1 MDRTSEIV
9 TSLLNVISPVNA
21 SHLWRELQVSNHMHM
36 VFGLGKSTRPME
48 DAYLKALAEA
58 YANASSWDTRRQVLS
73 IMAGVASFSTI
84 AEYIPGLTQ
93 YRFTIANLHRVE
105 YGVNIPSPSKAA
117 PRLKIN
123 VQQLDHFLCFI
134 TSPHLVQDLPFGEKQ
149 LQLSSGKIITV
160 PNVIR
165 TMIPQRVIMQY
176 KQFCSETK
184 FKPFSDCTMR
194 RILEECKASV
204 RKSLQGLDYYASDGA
219 RSFDS
224 LASLVQNISYSRG
237 DGGESW
243 SARIQETLKSGKLYL
258 KGDYKVN
265 CYRSMF
271 YCRHLV
277 FA

>member
-117 PRLKIN
+117 PRLKIKFSN
-123 VQQLDHFLCFI
+123 LIISCVSLPAPTWCKI
-134 TSPHLVQDLPFGEKQ
+134 YHLVRSNYSY
-149 LQLSSGKIITV
+149 LQ
-160 PNVIR
+160 
-165 TMIPQRVIMQY
+165 
-176 KQFCSETK
+176 
-184 FKPFSDCTMR
+184 
-194 RILEECKASV
+194 
-204 RKSLQGLDYYASDGA
+204 A
-219 RSFDS
+219 RSS
-224 LASLVQNISYSRG
+224 QYP
-237 DGGESW
+237 
-243 SARIQETLKSGKLYL
+243 
-258 KGDYKVN
+258 
-265 CYRSMF
+265 M
-271 YCRHLV
+271 
-277 FA
+277 